1 MLKYSERYSRF
12 APEFQDKSL
21 KTFHWNRIFFLSSEI
36 LGTLETSHI
45 SLMLVLT
52 TYTNHEE
59 HLLPSSTS
67 AEVAKKLEWTRFVCP
82 VLKSSGEDSIS
93 RHEDTQVYGTILP
106 MELTNQAMLESKAYK
121 TYYAFASGEKALK
134 PKYVRKKADSDTSP
148 KKKPVQSTKGTRLK
162 TQAKV
167 AKSDKKKKPA
177 MMPKAK
183 GLNVLSV
190 VALTEAEQM
199 KLATERSKK
208 QFHSSHASGSV
219 KKEDDEEKSD
229 SERTESDREDI
240 PNLNQSIA
248 EQSEEEEYSDQRAYT
263 PPDYLLTEEETNDEE
278 EKMDEEEE
286 DEVIKDLYKDVNVN
300 LGIEDVEMTD
310 VDQGGAE
317 QQNVSQVLG
326 FEQVVEDTHMIVTP
340 VLDEQKTDD
349 PVQSS
354 SISSDFTSK
363 LLNLDNTPPRFDETS
378 SQTSF
383 LFTVPV
389 TAILEIISATTVPPP
404 PPFFNPLQQEAT
416 PTSTPTTSEA
426 TTSTPT
432 LPDFASVFKFNERVT
447 NLEKDL
453 SEMKQVDQH
462 AKALASIPAIVED
475 QDEKNEY
482 IGLVDTSM
490 RTIIK
495 EEVTTQ
501 LPQIL
506 PQAISN
512 FATPAIERK
521 IIIYRKLLSW
531 QRGRD
536 DRDKDQD
543 PSAGSDRGSKRRKSS
558 KDVKSSRDS
567 RSKENKSLSSS
578 KDAS

>member
-1 MLKYSERYSRF
+1 RYSRF
-12 APEFQDKSL
+12 ALEFQDKSL
-21 KTFHWNRIFFLSSEI
+21 KTFYWNRIFFRSSEI
-36 LGTLETSHI
+36 LGTLDTSPI

-52 TYTNHEE
+52 TYTNHGE

-67 AEVAKKLEWTRFVCP
+67 AEVAKKLEWTRFVENKDAKKTNKISYPKFTKIIINYFMSKDQSISRRNKMFWHTTRDDTMFTFMRC
-82 VLKSSGEDSIS
+82 IS
-93 RHEDTQVYGTILP
+93 RHEDTQVYGAILP

-167 AKSDKKKKPA
+167 AKSDKKKKHA
-177 MMPKAK
+177 MLPKPK

-190 VALTEAEQM
+190 VALTEAEQI

-208 QFHSSHASGSV
+208 QFHSSHASGSGDGV
-219 KKEDDEEKSD
+219 DIQSKVLNKQQQKTSGIDEGTGTKPGAPDVPKYDSESEKESWGDSDEEDDEDEDDFEDDDGDNDDADDNDDDDGDNDDGDDNDGNDDDEAD

-240 PNLNQSIA
+240 PNL
-248 EQSEEEEYSDQRAYT
+248 
-263 PPDYLLTEEETNDEE
+263 
-278 EKMDEEEE
+278 
-286 DEVIKDLYKDVNVN
+286 KDLYKDVNVN
-300 LGIEDVEMTD
+300 LGIEDAEMTD

-354 SISSDFTSK
+354 YVSSDFTIK
-363 LLNLDNTPPRFDETS
+363 LLNLDNTPPRFDETN

-383 LFTVPV
+383 LFTVLV

-416 PTSTPTTSEA
+416 PTST
-426 TTSTPT
+426 
-432 LPDFASVFKFNERVT
+432 
-447 NLEKDL
+447 
-453 SEMKQVDQH
+453 
-462 AKALASIPAIVED
+462 
-475 QDEKNEY
+475 
-482 IGLVDTSM
+482 
-490 RTIIK
+490 
-495 EEVTTQ
+495 
-501 LPQIL
+501 
-506 PQAISN
+506 
-512 FATPAIERK
+512 
-521 IIIYRKLLSW
+521 
-531 QRGRD
+531 
-536 DRDKDQD
+536 
-543 PSAGSDRGSKRRKSS
+543 
-558 KDVKSSRDS
+558 
-567 RSKENKSLSSS
+567 
-578 KDAS
+578 